1 MRRST
6 KLTLAEKAAL
16 TSGAGA
22 WSTKAF
28 GGIPSVTVSDGPH
41 GLRKQVDP
49 SPGETSDGDPDL
61 GLSPSKPA
69 TCFPPAAGLAQS
81 WDPALIERV
90 GVALGEECRAE
101 GVNILLGPGINIK
114 RSPLGGRNFEYY
126 SEDPMLTGMLA
137 SAWVTGLQSQ
147 GVGASLKHFAANN
160 AEHDRMRLSSDMDP
174 RTLREIYLRA
184 FQRVVRDAH
193 PWTVMCSYN
202 RINGVLASQ
211 NRLLLTDI
219 LRGEWG
225 FDGLVVSDWGAVAD
239 RAAAVAAGVD
249 LTMPFPGP
257 GSDAELL
264 AAVEGGE
271 VGESVLDVAV
281 GRLAALADKAVAGS
295 GTARIGAAGGVAA
308 DSRCDRGYDVDGHHS
323 LAREAAS
330 RSIALLQNDRG
341 LLPLSPAGS
350 LAVIGAFA
358 AEPRYQGGGSS
369 HVTPTRLITP
379 LEAIQASAAGAV
391 TYTQGF
397 TVDGSGADAELVADA
412 VAAARSA
419 DTAVLFLGLADRQES
434 EGYDRTTIDLPAEQ
448 LELAQAV
455 VAANPRTVAVLAH
468 GGVLRLAPLAE
479 AIPAILDGALLG
491 QAGGEATADVLFGV
505 VNPSG
510 RLSETVPVRIQ
521 DTPAYLNFPGE
532 FSHVLYGE
540 GIFVGY
546 RWYDARQIAVTY
558 PFGHGLSYTTFG
570 YAGLR
575 LASGE
580 DGIEVRVTVTNTG
593 DRAGREI
600 VQVYAGLPGSSVA
613 RPARWLAGFAAADLE
628 PGASQEVAVR
638 VQRDDLAYWDRR
650 VRRFVVEGGA
660 YEVSVGASSR
670 DIRLTAR
677 ADVTGDALVVPLTL
691 DSTLAEVAAHPVA
704 GPLLA
709 ERFPAVFPAPGGDDA
724 TLGVSLFDLISA
736 SPVGRMVSFS
746 RGTVTREMLRQ
757 LLDAANET
765 AR

>member
-1 MRRST
+1 MQRST

-28 GGIPSVTVSDGPH
+28 GDIPSVTVSDGPH

-49 SPGETSDGDPDL
+49 APSETADGDPDL

-81 WDPALIERV
+81 WDPTLIERV
-90 GVALGEECRAE
+90 GAALGEECRAE

-126 SEDPMLTGMLA
+126 SEDPLLTGALA
-137 SAWVTGLQSQ
+137 TAWVTGLQSQ

-160 AEHDRMRLSSDMDP
+160 AEYDRMRLSSDMDP

-184 FQRVVRDAH
+184 FQRVVQDAR

-225 FDGLVVSDWGAVAD
+225 FDGVVVSDWGAVAD
-239 RAAAVAAGVD
+239 RAAAVAAGLD

-257 GSDAELL
+257 ASDAELVD
-264 AAVEGGE
+264 AVRRGDLD
-271 VGESVLDVAV
+271 ESVLDVAV
-281 GRLAALADKAVAGS
+281 GRLAALTDAALASSGAAGS
-295 GTARIGAAGGVAA
+295 GAAGQDG
-308 DSRCDRGYDVDGHHS
+308 GYDVDAHHS
-323 LAREAAS
+323 LAREAAA
-330 RSIALLQNDRG
+330 RSVVLLQNDRG

-350 LAVIGAFA
+350 LAVIGVFA

-369 HVTPTRLITP
+369 HVTPTRLTTP
-379 LEAIQASAAGAV
+379 LEAIRAFAAGTI

-397 TVDGSGADAELVADA
+397 TVDGSGADAQLVTDA
-412 VAAARSA
+412 VAAARNA

-448 LELAQAV
+448 VELARAV
-455 VAANPRTVAVLAH
+455 AAANPRTVAVLAH

-479 AIPAILDGALLG
+479 AVPAIVDGALLG
-491 QAGGEATADVLFGV
+491 QAGGEAIADVLFGA

-510 RLSETVPVRIQ
+510 RLAETVPARIQ

-546 RWYDARQIAVTY
+546 RWYDAREIAVTY

-570 YAGLR
+570 YDGLR
-575 LASGE
+575 VSTGE
-580 DGIEVRVTVTNTG
+580 DSVEVRVTVTNTG

-613 RPARWLAGFAAADLE
+613 RPARWLAGFAAVDLE
-628 PGASQEVAVR
+628 PGESREAAVNVR
-638 VQRDDLAYWDRR
+638 RDDLAYWDRR
-650 VRRFVVEGGA
+650 VERFVVEGGV
-660 YEVSVGASSR
+660 YEVSVGSSSR
-670 DIRLTAR
+670 DTRLTAR
-677 ADVTGDALVVPLTL
+677 ADVAGDALAVPLTL

-746 RGTVTREMLRQ
+746 RGAVTREMLQR
-757 LLDAANET
+757 LLDSANGT
-765 AR
+765 T